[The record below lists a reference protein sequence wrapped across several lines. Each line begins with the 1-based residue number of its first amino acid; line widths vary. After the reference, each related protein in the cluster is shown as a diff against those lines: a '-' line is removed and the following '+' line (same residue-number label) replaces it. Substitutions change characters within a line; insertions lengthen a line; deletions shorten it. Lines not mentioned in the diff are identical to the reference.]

1 MIYLRSWGFTLIT
14 QELLY
19 LIASVFLSLDEE
31 EESEESSEE
40 ESSLES
46 DEDES
51 GSEDEVFDDLSA
63 QQVSGIKPCILCDV
77 WLSDNIKKVSFGFSL
92 SHNI

>member
-1 MIYLRSWGFTLIT
+1 MIFT
-14 QELLY
+14 
-19 LIASVFLSLDEE
+19 SVSQCFSLSLDEE

-51 GSEDEVFDDLSA
+51 GSEDEVFDDSICPTSKLDKT
-63 QQVSGIKPCILCDV
+63 VH
-77 WLSDNIKKVSFGFSL
+77 SL
-92 SHNI
+92 